1 MSIAQD
7 LQDAV
12 QRLAT
17 SVETPVVPGELPNWI
32 TAVGEV
38 IEPLHGLLRNKTAQ
52 VDAAEYAQIIQ
63 EDPALA
69 PQVEQLKQGDRECQ
83 RQLDALRERV
93 EELKGKAIRRE
104 PDEASL
110 NDQIKE
116 LVDQGLALV
125 ILIQTQEVARRT
137 WLQEA
142 FNRDRGVAD

>member
-1 MSIAQD
+1 MTIAQD

-32 TAVGEV
+32 AAVGEA
-38 IEPLHGLLRNKTAQ
+38 IAPLAALLHNKAAK
-52 VDAAEYAQIIQ
+52 VDASEYAQIMQ

-69 PQVEQLKQGDRECQ
+69 PQVEQLKQGDRECHE
-83 RQLDALRERV
+83 QLQALRERV
-93 EELKGKAIRRE
+93 EGLKTKAVRRE

-110 NDQIKE
+110 NDEIQE
-116 LVDQGLALV
+116 VVDKGLALV
-125 ILIQTQEVARRT
+125 ILIQKQEVARRT

-142 FNRDRGVAD
+142 YNRDRGVAD